1 MKYKTKFSKWLQTI
15 VTDQPIT
22 PTLQIGIVYW
32 GDTGNANM
40 VVGLLLSYEDGW
52 AIIKDARDK
61 EHRVIQS
68 TLRSAQ

>member
-1 MKYKTKFSKWLQTI
+1 MKYKNKYAQWLNNIAT
-15 VTDQPIT
+15 TQPKT
-22 PTLQIGIVYW
+22 PVPQVGIVYW

-40 VVGLLLSYEDGW
+40 VVGLLLSCNDGW
-52 AIIKDARDK
+52 AIIKDARGT

>member
-1 MKYKTKFSKWLQTI
+1 MTYNKRYVKWLNTI
-15 VTDQPIT
+15 TTTQPTT
-22 PTLQIGIVYW
+22 PTLQIGVVYW

-40 VVGLLLSYEDGW
+40 VVGLLLSYNDGW
-52 AIIKDARDK
+52 AIIKDARSK